1 MFFEQWKNKWLYW
14 VSPPISSTVYLYIT
28 EWRKNAKKYF
38 DPLRSKS
45 EKKSCVPQITR
56 EKGSV
61 FTMRPKTWDVK
72 KIENKIG
79 M

>member
-14 VSPPISSTVYLYIT
+14 VSPPISSTVYLYLYIT

-45 EKKSCVPQITR
+45 EKKLCST
-56 EKGSV
+56 KL
-61 FTMRPKTWDVK
+61 K
-72 KIENKIG
+72 KKAQFLPCDQKPEILRK
-79 M
+79 